1 MSGYTTKKLLLFI
14 LVTLVALGLKAQN
27 HDTQTEE
34 KIDQT
39 AFIMGHIRDS
49 HTFHICDVDGHAVGV
64 SLPVIL
70 ISHGKL
76 ITFMSGDF
84 HHDNTG
90 SHVVEKDGQSFV
102 LYFDGFNEKIYQA
115 SSTPNEDG
123 TYLSR
128 DEQGK
133 VISYTPLDFSITKNV
148 VTLIMVVLSMLA
160 IFITMGSFY
169 RKKENV
175 EKAPRGIASM
185 FEPLVVYVRDEIAL
199 PNIGEEYYKKYTPY
213 LLTLFF
219 FVLFTNLFGLIP
231 FFPFGA
237 NISGNTSFSFALAF
251 LTFVIVQ
258 FSGTKAYWKE
268 IISMPGVP
276 KPVMLILA
284 PVEFLGLFTK
294 PFALT
299 IRLFAAI
306 MGGHII
312 ILSLLLLIFMFKMW
326 AVVPASGVFIMFM
339 YLIEILV
346 AVIQAYIFTLLT
358 ALYIG
363 MAKLEEHEE
372 H

>member
-14 LVTLVALGLKAQN
+14 LITLGSFGLKAENQEAQ
-27 HDTQTEE
+27 DE

-39 AFIMGHIRDS
+39 AFIMGHIRDA
-49 HTFHICDVDGHAVGV
+49 HTFHICDIDGKSIGV
-64 SLPVIL
+64 PLPVIL
-70 ISHGKL
+70 ISEGKL
-76 ITFMSGDF
+76 ITFMSSEF

-90 SHVVEKDGQSFV
+90 HHVVEKDGQRFV
-102 LYFDGFNEKIYQA
+102 LYFDGFNEKVYQA
-115 SSTPNEDG
+115 TPTPDADG
-123 TYLSR
+123 SYLLK
-128 DEQGK
+128 DEKGK

-148 VTLIMVVLSMLA
+148 VTLIMVVIAMLA
-160 IFITMGSFY
+160 IFVSMGAFY
-169 RKKENV
+169 RNKKNV
-175 EKAPRGIASM
+175 EKAPRGIASL
-185 FEPLVVYVRDEIAL
+185 FEPLVIYVRDEIAL
-199 PNIGEEYYKKYTPY
+199 PNIGEEHYKKYTPY

-219 FVLFTNLFGLIP
+219 FVLFTNIFGLIP

-237 NISGNTSFSFALAF
+237 NISGNTSFSLALAL
-251 LTFVIVQ
+251 LTFIIVQ

-268 IISMPGVP
+268 IVSMPGVP

-326 AVVPASGVFIMFM
+326 AVVPASGIFIMFM

>member
-1 MSGYTTKKLLLFI
+1 MAQKLLFVLFF
-14 LVTLVALGLKAQN
+14 TLGFYNLYASDAVS
-27 HDTQTEE
+27 EE
-34 KIDQT
+34 GKIDQT

-49 HTFHICDVDGHAVGV
+49 HSFHICDIDGHAVGV

-70 ISHGKL
+70 WSEGKL
-76 ITFMSGDF
+76 VSFMSGEF
-84 HHDNTG
+84 HHDTEG
-90 SHVVEKDGQSFV
+90 HHVVEKDGQRFV
-102 LYFDGFNEKIYQA
+102 LYFDGFNEKVYKATDEAQ
-115 SSTPNEDG
+115 EDG
-123 TYLSR
+123 SYLLR
-128 DEQGK
+128 DENGK
-133 VISYTPLDFSITKNV
+133 VISETPLDFSITKNV
-148 VTLIMVVLSMLA
+148 VTLIMVVVVMLA
-160 IFITMGSFY
+160 IFVTMGAFY
-169 RKKENV
+169 RKKSNV
-175 EKAPRGIASM
+175 AKAPRGIASL
-185 FEPLVVYVRDEIAL
+185 FEPLVIYIRDEIAL
-199 PNIGEEYYKKYTPY
+199 PNIGEKHYKKYTPY

-219 FVLFTNLFGLIP
+219 FVMFTNLFGLIP

-237 NISGNTSFSFALAF
+237 NISGNTSYSMALAL
-251 LTFVIVQ
+251 LTFIIVQ

-268 IISMPGVP
+268 IVSMPGVP

-326 AVVPASGVFIMFM
+326 VVVPASGIFISFM

-363 MAKLEEHEE
+363 MAKVEEHE
-372 H
+372 HH